1 MKESRDVMI
10 KRLSMRAMRRGMK
23 EMDIILSGFA
33 DRQLA
38 DMTDAELQHFDALL
52 SENDQDL
59 YQWVSGQVD
68 AKPEFQS
75 LLDRIRQD
83 TLNAHEPL

>member
-1 MKESRDVMI
+1 MIESRDIMI

-59 YQWVSGQVD
+59 YQWVSGQAA
-68 AKPEFQS
+68 AKPEFQG

-83 TLNAHEPL
+83 TLNAH

>member
-1 MKESRDVMI
+1 MTESRDIMI

-33 DRQLA
+33 DRQLT